1 MTGIIDSHVHR
12 YPGEVIRDPLGWA
25 AARGESNWADLVAPG
40 GVQGWAS
47 RDKMLRDMDAAG
59 VEKAVIQGWYW
70 EHQATC
76 DEANAWHAQWLRED
90 PDRFIAL
97 ASVEPRDGEAA
108 VVGFKRAL
116 EAGCTGAGELH
127 PWVQGWDFSN
137 PAWNE
142 IADICEAR
150 DLPVCFHATETV
162 GPDYKGS
169 AATPLNEYAALAKK
183 RPKLKIVLAHW
194 GGGLPFYLMNR
205 RTKKAL
211 ANVYYD
217 TAASPL
223 LYDARVWKL
232 GVELAGADHILFGT
246 DYPLLDYPSK
256 TREPSFA
263 GMVAEAKANLPQ
275 TAAQSVLR
283 DNALNVYRG
292 KAP

>member
-12 YPGEVIRDPLGWA
+12 YPEEVIRDPLGWA
-25 AARGESNWADLVAPG
+25 AARGEGHWAELVAPG
-40 GVQGWAS
+40 GVQGWAD
-47 RDKMLRDMDAAG
+47 RDRMLRDMDKAG

-70 EHQATC
+70 EHQSTC
-76 DEANAWHAQWLRED
+76 DETNAWHEKWLEEG

-97 ASVEPRDGEAA
+97 ASVQPRDGKAA
-108 VVGFKRAL
+108 VDGFKRAL
-116 EAGCTGAGELH
+116 DAGCAGAGELH
-127 PWVQGWDFSN
+127 PWVQGWDFES

-162 GPDYKGS
+162 GHVYKGS
-169 AATPLNEYAALAKK
+169 DATPLSEYAALARK

-194 GGGLPFYLMNR
+194 GGGLPFFLLNR
-205 RTKKAL
+205 RTAKAL

-232 GVELAGADHILFGT
+232 ATELAGADHVLFGT

-256 TREPSFA
+256 SREPSFA
-263 GMVAEAKANLPQ
+263 GMIAEAKENLPGNFWPD
-275 TAAQSVLR
+275 VLR
-283 DNALNVYRG
+283 ENALRIYG
-292 KAP
+292 K